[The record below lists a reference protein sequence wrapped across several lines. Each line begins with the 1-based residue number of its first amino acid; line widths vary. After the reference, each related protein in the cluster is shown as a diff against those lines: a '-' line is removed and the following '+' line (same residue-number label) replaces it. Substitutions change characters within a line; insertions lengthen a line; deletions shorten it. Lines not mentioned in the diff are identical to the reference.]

1 MEPAKATIAACQ
13 FHQHHRYQNSKCIKM
28 FWGLTILLL
37 LTLSNQS
44 AASDANI
51 VKSLP
56 GFPGELPFLLETGYI
71 DVGEVDE
78 VELFYYFIESEGE
91 PEDNPLVL
99 WLTGGPGCSALYGL
113 MYEIGPLSF
122 DYGRSSGGKKP
133 VLTLNDYSWTKV
145 ANIIFLDAPVGTGF
159 SYAKT
164 SSGYNTNDTKSAA
177 DIYMFLRKWLVAHPR
192 FRANPLYIAG
202 DSYSGITVPVLVKE
216 ISDGNKAG
224 TLPPINLRGYILG
237 NPLTDIGYDINSR
250 VKFSHRVGL
259 LSDELYLA
267 LELSCK
273 GEYVR
278 PNKSEGACISNL
290 EIMDLCL
297 KDIFAPMILERKCSP
312 FSSAKPNNILKW
324 GSTTTPSSDTLLLE
338 LRRCRDYDYLLVNIW
353 ANDGEVQEALHVRN
367 GTIKTWEMCSK
378 NLAYVNDITSSVEY
392 HLNFTSED
400 LRAII
405 YSGDHDL
412 IVPYVGTEEWIQS
425 LNLTVSSD
433 DVWSPWF
440 QDGQVAGYTE
450 IYTKNKYVMTFAT
463 VKGGGHTAAE
473 YKPKES
479 FNMISRWLS
488 YYYL

>member
-338 LRRCRDYDYLLVNIW
+338 LRRCR
-353 ANDGEVQEALHVRN
+353 